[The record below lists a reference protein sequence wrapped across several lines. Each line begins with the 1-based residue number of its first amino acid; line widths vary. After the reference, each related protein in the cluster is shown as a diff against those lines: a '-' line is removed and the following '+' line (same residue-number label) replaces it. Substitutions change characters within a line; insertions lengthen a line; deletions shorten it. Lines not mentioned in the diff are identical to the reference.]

1 MEICEPGEV
10 FIDTLLIGPSD
21 ASKIE
26 ENHDKNHDVP
36 DKENFEDDG
45 SHFTAETVEDITATD
60 IYGNLAGPPIDEDA
74 AELKSQIDEPTQN
87 PRNPPPEI
95 AIPAD
100 ARGTVTQQILRPNN
114 AQEPT
119 PQSTSPNGTIPKSRS
134 LTHDKFKAKKVV
146 FVSFDIETGG

>member
-21 ASKIE
+21 MSKIE
-26 ENHDKNHDVP
+26 ENHDISDEE
-36 DKENFEDDG
+36 DFEGDG
-45 SHFTAETVEDITATD
+45 SHFTTETVEDITATD
-60 IYGNLAGPPIDEDA
+60 IYGNLAGPPINEDA
-74 AELKSQIDEPTQN
+74 AELESQIDEPTQN

-100 ARGTVTQQILRPNN
+100 ARETVTQQILQPNN

-119 PQSTSPNGTIPKSRS
+119 SPSTSPNGTIPKSRS
-134 LTHDKFKAKKVV
+134 LTHDK
-146 FVSFDIETGG
+146 